1 MAPQAT
7 CTRRRSRNDVC
18 ERCVSSS
25 SSLGTCARRCRRVM
39 HACVCLRCESLQPR
53 SQVCANCKRF
63 RCKRSVKSC
72 AIRRYGALKAKNSE
86 TAASVLHNI
95 TTQSLQSARRVAGQ
109 DGPPPAPA
117 HQQTKSKAKR
127 PKIIEAVAPRARRD
141 VESEGHVQHSLHCR
155 LWTHSDE
162 ALDEGRGA
170 VRGT

>member
-39 HACVCLRCESLQPR
+39 HACVCLRCESL
-53 SQVCANCKRF
+53 SSLSKCALLTSASAANE
-63 RCKRSVKSC
+63 
-72 AIRRYGALKAKNSE
+72 ALNPAQYVDTE
-86 TAASVLHNI
+86 PER
-95 TTQSLQSARRVAGQ
+95 QSLGAPRHPCCTNTTPQAKRRVAERQ

-117 HQQTKSKAKR
+117 HPQTTSETQR
-127 PKIIEAVAPRARRD
+127 PQISTKVAPYERRD
-141 VESEGHVQHSLHCR
+141 VVPEDHLQHALHRR
-155 LWTHSDE
+155 LWIDRDE

-170 VRGT
+170 VCYT